1 MTWTP
6 LKSIQKTLMLLVFDK
21 TTPVSVRLEVPLRL
35 VQRGQSN
42 RITKYVK

>member
-6 LKSIQKTLMLLVFDK
+6 LKNIKKTLMLVFDK

-42 RITKYVK
+42 QVTKYAK